1 MYMGDSSRAKVD
13 IMGIIK
19 LKLAIGYVLELQEIF
34 YVPSIRRNLLFIFL
48 LDSQGYIFLFGNNKV
63 EMYKDGKVVGF
74 GTLCDNLYR
83 LDLFSN
89 GLSYSVDSVVTPIVA
104 STRPRVNDNSSML
117 WRKRL
122 GHISR
127 HNMERLVKDEI
138 LPNCDFSDLSTC
150 VECVKG
156 KLTFK
161 V

>member
-34 YVPSIRRNLLFIFL
+34 YVPSIGRNLLFISL

-74 GTLCDNLYR
+74 GTLCDIFYG
-83 LDLFSN
+83 LDLFST
-89 GLSYSVDSVVTPIVA
+89 GISYSVDYVVTPIVA

-122 GHISR
+122 GH
-127 HNMERLVKDEI
+127 
-138 LPNCDFSDLSTC
+138 F
-150 VECVKG
+150 
-156 KLTFK
+156 
-161 V
+161 